1 MHILHLEDS
10 SPDAELI
17 AALLAREWPACELRR
32 VETKAQFLAALEVGD
47 FDIILSDYTL
57 GNFDGLAALELARV
71 WCPEKPFI
79 FLSGTI
85 GEERAVDAL
94 KRGATDYV
102 IKDRPG
108 RLIPAIRQA
117 VARVEEG
124 RQHRM
129 TTEALRQNRERFREI
144 TENVADLIVL
154 LDLEG
159 RRLYHNPAYAKA
171 LGEPGELIGTNFF
184 ANVHADD
191 RRRTWDDFM
200 ELVRSGNGHQ
210 SEYRIVR
217 RDGAVRYIESHDS
230 VIRDRDS
237 YVTHALIVARDVTDR
252 RAAAERIREQAA
264 LLDKAQDAILVRDL
278 QHRITYWNN
287 GAGRLYGWTAA
298 EALGQDAGVLLK
310 TEPAVLKA
318 ACEETLARGEW
329 LGELRHH
336 TKKNG
341 EVIVQSRWTLVRGTD
356 GAPAGFLSID
366 TDITEKI
373 RLEAHLLRAQRMESM
388 GMLVSGIAHDLNN
401 ALAPILMSAGVLKLN
416 ANESTRKLVA
426 GIEAGAQHG
435 AAMVRQLLSFARGT
449 AGEHASIKLDSLLE
463 EFEKFIRPSIPQ
475 RIEFEIKILTPPP
488 PVRADAT
495 QIKQV
500 LMNLCINAR
509 DAISGAGRIRLS
521 LDYIQVDRTHVLAM
535 IEEKQ
540 GPFAVLTV
548 EDTGAGIPPE
558 LLDQIFDPF
567 FTTKEEGKGT
577 GLGLS
582 TVRGIVK
589 GHDGFLTVES
599 EVGRGTVFRI
609 YLPAVPAGRA
619 AAVAISPVAAERSR
633 SILLVDDEPMIRS
646 ALEMVLAD
654 DGYRVFSAGSA
665 KEALAI
671 FNERRPEL
679 HLVITD
685 VWLADAVGLEFIRT
699 LRAIDPRCPIIAI
712 SGAAKTGQYESELQA
727 VNVPLLAKPI
737 RGEALLSA
745 VRAAPSA
752 AGRAAMPVR

>member
-1 MHILHLEDS
+1 MRILHLEDS

-17 AALLAREWPACELRR
+17 AALLAREWPACTLRR
-32 VETKAQFLAALEVGD
+32 VETRAQFLAALEIGD
-47 FDIILSDYTL
+47 FDVILSDYTM
-57 GNFDGLAALELARV
+57 GGFDGLAALELARV

-85 GEERAVDAL
+85 GEERAVEAL

-154 LDLEG
+154 LDLDG

-171 LGEPGELIGTNFF
+171 LGEPSELIGTNFF
-184 ANVHADD
+184 GNVHPDD
-191 RRRTWDDFM
+191 RRRTWDEFM
-200 ELVRSGNGHQ
+200 ELVRSGSGRQ

-230 VIRDRDS
+230 VIRDRDG

-252 RAAAERIREQAA
+252 RAAADRIREQAA
-264 LLDKAQDAILVRDL
+264 LLDKAQDAILVHDL
-278 QHRITYWNN
+278 SQRIMYWNR
-287 GAGRLYGWTAA
+287 GAERLYGWTAA
-298 EALGQDAGVLLK
+298 EAMGQDAAALFHIEPSVLK
-310 TEPAVLKA
+310 TAR
-318 ACEETLARGEW
+318 EETLARGEW
-329 LGELRHH
+329 LGEMRHR
-336 TKKNG
+336 TKG
-341 EVIVQSRWTLVRGTD
+341 GDEVIMQSRWTLMRGSD
-356 GAPAGFLSID
+356 GTPTGFLSIN
-366 TDITEKI
+366 TDMTEKI

-388 GMLVSGIAHDLNN
+388 GLLVGGIAHDLNN
-401 ALAPILMSAGVLKLN
+401 VLAPILMSAGVLKLHSN
-416 ANESTRKLVA
+416 DTAQKLVA
-426 GIEAGAQHG
+426 AIEAGAQHG

-449 AGEHASIKLDSLLE
+449 AGQHTDVNLHVLLA
-463 EFEKFIRPSIPQ
+463 EFEKFMRPTLPRSIVLQ
-475 RIEFEIKILTPPP
+475 TKIVAQPP

-509 DAISGAGRIRLS
+509 DAIAGEGRITLS
-521 LDYIQVDRTHVLAM
+521 LDFIQLDKTHALAQ
-535 IEEKQ
+535 IEAKY
-540 GPFAVLTV
+540 GPYAVLSV

-558 LLDQIFDPF
+558 ILDRIFDPF
-567 FTTKEEGKGT
+567 FTTKEEGRGT

-589 GHDGFLTVES
+589 GHGGFLTVDS
-599 EVGRGTVFRI
+599 EVGRGTTFRI
-609 YLPAVPAGRA
+609 YLPANPVSPAASTPA
-619 AAVAISPVAAERSR
+619 APDTARPG
-633 SILLVDDEPMIRS
+633 ILLVDDEAMIRS

-654 DGYRVFSAGSA
+654 EGYRVFSAATA
-665 KEALAI
+665 KEALVI
-671 FNERRPEL
+671 FEARRPEL
-679 HLVITD
+679 QLVISDIWLTD
-685 VWLADAVGLEFIRT
+685 ARGLEFFQALRT
-699 LRAIDPRCPIIAI
+699 KDARCPIIAI
-712 SGAAKTGQYESELQA
+712 SGVAKTGQYEAELRA
-727 VNVPLLAKPI
+727 MKVPLLAKPI

-745 VRAAPSA
+745 VRAVLPADSSVVPS
-752 AGRAAMPVR
+752 